1 MIAFLN
7 GILAEKSA
15 SYILM
20 DVGGVGYQ
28 VGVSTQTLSL
38 LPETG
43 KELKL
48 YIYHHFTESE
58 QRLFGFLSTDEKA
71 LFEKLITVKSIGP
84 KLALGILSGL
94 PYDQLID
101 AIRRHDAISLSRVP
115 GIGKKTAERIVL
127 ELADKLTTIGSD
139 GVGGMEAVAG
149 SAANETLSALEALG
163 YRRNEAQQAIQKA
176 LKENSEVGKD
186 VSTLLKSAL
195 RMLSK

>member
-15 SYILM
+15 SSIIV

-28 VGVSTQTLSL
+28 IGVSTQTLSV

-43 KELKL
+43 KPLKL
-48 YIYHHFTESE
+48 HIYHHFTESE
-58 QRLFGFLSTDEKA
+58 QRLFGFLSLDEKS

-127 ELADKLTTIGSD
+127 ELADKLTSIGSD
-139 GVGGMEAVAG
+139 VSGTTEVSGL
-149 SAANETLSALEALG
+149 AANETLSALEALG
-163 YRRNEAQQAIQKA
+163 YRRNEAQQAIQRA
-176 LKENSEVGKD
+176 LKESPDAGKD
-186 VSTLLKSAL
+186 VSTLLKSSL

>member
-20 DVGGVGYQ
+20 DVGGVGYL

-48 YIYHHFTESE
+48 FIYHHFTESE

-163 YRRNEAQQAIQKA
+163 YRRNEAQQAIQKV

-195 RMLSK
+195 RILSK

>member
-15 SYILM
+15 SSILM

-28 VGVSTQTLSL
+28 VGISTQTLSL
-38 LPETG
+38 LPDTG

-48 YIYHHFTESE
+48 YIYHHFTEAE
-58 QRLFGFLSTDEKA
+58 QRLFGFLSTDEKS

-127 ELADKLTTIGSD
+127 ELADKLTSAGYEGLGEMETTAGTIS
-139 GVGGMEAVAG
+139 
-149 SAANETLSALEALG
+149 NETLSALEALG
-163 YRRNEAQQAIQKA
+163 YRRNEAQVAIQKA
-176 LKENSEVGKD
+176 LKENAEIGKD
-186 VSTLLKSAL
+186 VSALLKSAL